1 MDLYHRFARRAALF
15 AAAFALALPGA
26 IPGVGVAFAEDADDE
41 EIIEE
46 VVVTGIRGSLRQ
58 SLDMKRDA
66 DNVMDALVAEDIGK
80 FPDQN
85 LAESLQRI
93 SGVAIDRMR
102 GEGAQVSIR
111 GLGPQFTRVLVNGR
125 GALSGGTQAFAGNI
139 GDHTQTRTFRFE
151 SMQAELVQAVEVYK
165 SAQANL
171 LEGGMGGTI
180 NIRTRRPFDNGG
192 RRIMAGNVFATDD
205 DLADENGYRF
215 AGVYSD
221 SFADNTMGF
230 LVSVAGDDRT
240 TREDWFNIPDYE
252 PKVFNNAINLATG
265 ELLRGCDLPGIAN
278 PDVGC
283 GYAPGNIRQGVL
295 VEDIQRIN
303 ASVALQWR
311 PNAQWDVTADILYSQ
326 MDRDYD
332 DFQMPWRYQAGLA
345 NGASEV
351 LLDEN
356 QIATYIRTETARP
369 RPFQRPRVE
378 DIENQQFAL
387 NAKYTPSEKWTLNFD
402 VSHSTGDRDRPWH
415 ESYYDIPAVP
425 LIYDI
430 RDGYIPK
437 LTVEQDLLDPN
448 AYDFIFFRTRLD
460 VSQDTETQYR
470 FDSTYHFDDGT
481 AFHAGLS
488 LRDRERSWW
497 RRGFAFGP
505 RYGQFSGAKL
515 SDVEYAP
522 LSIGDAFSGIKGTES
537 WPTEWLLQDQD
548 NVRDT
553 YLINRRDE
561 IPQSVFEQAR
571 TAHAEEFDITEET
584 LAVYF
589 MVEMSGTIGD
599 YPWSGNVGARW
610 IQIDRAS
617 TGNVQPVESMVFLA
631 DAGVWEFDLG
641 PAEFATFDNRF
652 AEVLP
657 ALNLKFELR
666 EDLIARFAW
675 GKVMTQPS
683 FADLNPGGTKHAST
697 RRVQE
702 GDPKLQPYIAEQL
715 DIGLEWY
722 PTDDAIIALHAFGK
736 EVESFIIQITE
747 LRDWIEPDGSTLYDP
762 ESGGNVRLQYQGPSN
777 EEGAF
782 IGGIEFAA
790 QYAFTELPSPFDG
803 LGVIFNHTWV
813 DTDAEF
819 INPNSGVAFDV
830 PGLSRNTTNAVIF
843 YEKYKVSARVAWN
856 KRESFLTTISS
867 LRGNPQF
874 TSDYWQLDAGF
885 GYQVTEKISV
895 VFEAINITDENVDQY
910 NLVGPVSRLEQ
921 LYYISNSGRRMQAGV
936 RVRL

>member
-1 MDLYHRFARRAALF
+1 MHPDHRIARRATLF
-15 AAAFALALPGA
+15 AAAFALALPGTL
-26 IPGVGVAFAEDADDE
+26 PGIGAALAEGEDDE
-41 EIIEE
+41 ELIEE

-58 SLDMKRDA
+58 SIDMKRDA

-85 LAESLQRI
+85 LAESLQRV

-139 GDHTQTRTFRFE
+139 GDHTQQRTFRFE

-171 LEGGMGGTI
+171 MEGGMGGTI

-192 RRIMAGNVFATDD
+192 RRIMAGNVFMTDD
-205 DLADENGYRF
+205 DLADDNGYRF

-221 SFADNTMGF
+221 SFADNTLGF
-230 LVSVAGDDRT
+230 LVSVAGDDRI
-240 TREDWFNIPDYE
+240 TREDWFNVPDYE

-278 PDVGC
+278 PNVGC
-283 GYAPGNIRQGVL
+283 GYAPGNLRQGVL
-295 VEDIQRIN
+295 VEDIERIN
-303 ASVALQWR
+303 ASAALQWR
-311 PNAQWDVTADILYSQ
+311 PNEKWDVTVDILYSQ

-332 DFQMPWRYQAGLA
+332 DFQVPWRYQAGLA

-351 LLDEN
+351 MLDEN
-356 QIATYIRTETARP
+356 QIVTYIRTETSRP
-369 RPFQRPRVE
+369 RPFQRPRTE
-378 DIENQQFAL
+378 DIVTDQFAV
-387 NAKYTPSEKWTLNFD
+387 NAKFTPTENWTLNFD
-402 VSHSTGDRDRPWH
+402 ISRSTGDRDRFRPDT
-415 ESYYDIPAVP
+415 YYDIPAVP

-437 LTVEQDLLDPN
+437 ITVEADLLDPN
-448 AYDFIFFRTRLD
+448 VYDFIFYREGLD
-460 VSQDTETQYR
+460 ISEDTETQYR
-470 FDSTYHFDDGT
+470 FDATYQFDDGT

-488 LRDRERSWW
+488 FRDRERFWK
-497 RRGFAFGP
+497 RRSFAFGP
-505 RYGQFSGAKL
+505 RYGDFRGEKL
-515 SDVEYAP
+515 TDVNHYNVP
-522 LSIGDAFSGIKGTES
+522 VDGLFSGISGAD
-537 WPTEWLLQDQD
+537 WPDAYLLPDHD
-548 NVRDT
+548 DVRDK
-553 YLINRRDE
+553 YLVNRRDE
-561 IPQSVFEQAR
+561 INPVRFEAAN
-571 TAHAEEFDITEET
+571 TAHAEDFTITEDT
-584 LAVYF
+584 LAAYF
-589 MVEMSGTIGD
+589 MIEMSGTIGD
-599 YPWSGNVGARW
+599 FPWSGNVGARW
-610 IQIDRAS
+610 IQIDRSS
-617 TGNVQPVESMVFLA
+617 TGNVQPVETMVFLE

-641 PAEFATFDNRF
+641 PAEFQAHPNKF

-675 GKVMTQPS
+675 GKVMTQPA
-683 FADLNPGGTKHAST
+683 FVDLNPGGTKHAST

-702 GDPKLQPYIAEQL
+702 GDPNLEPYIAEQL

-722 PTDDAIIALHAFGK
+722 PTDDAIIALQAFGK
-736 EVESFIIQITE
+736 QVDSFIIQITE
-747 LRDWIEPDGSTLYDP
+747 LRDWVEPDGSTLYDP
-762 ESGGNVRLQYQGPSN
+762 ESGGNVRLQFQGPSN
-777 EEGAF
+777 EDGAF
-782 IGGIEFAA
+782 IGGIEVAA
-790 QYAFTELPSPFDG
+790 QYAFTQLPSPFDG

-819 INPNSGVAFDV
+819 INPSSGVAFDV

-856 KRESFLTTISS
+856 KRESFLTSITS

-885 GYQVTEKISV
+885 GYQVTDQIAV

>member
-1 MDLYHRFARRAALF
+1 MDLNHRFTRRAAIF

-26 IPGVGVAFAEDADDE
+26 LPGVQVAFAEEDDDQ
-41 EIIEE
+41 IIEE

-58 SLDMKRDA
+58 SLDLKRDA

-151 SMQAELVQAVEVYK
+151 SMQAELVQRVEVYK
-165 SAQANL
+165 SVQANL

-192 RRIMAGNVFATDD
+192 RRIVAGNVFMTDD
-205 DLADENGYRF
+205 ALADDNGYRF

-221 SFADNTMGF
+221 SFADNTLGF
-230 LVSVAGDDRT
+230 LVSVAGDDRI

-278 PDVGC
+278 PNVGC

-303 ASVALQWR
+303 ASAALQWR
-311 PNAQWDVTADILYSQ
+311 PNEQWDVTFDVLYSQ

-356 QIATYIRTETARP
+356 QIVTYIRTETSRP
-369 RPFQRPRVE
+369 RPFQRPRTE
-378 DIENQQFAL
+378 DIQNQQFAV
-387 NAKYTPSEKWTLNFD
+387 NAKYTPTEKWTLNFD
-402 VSHSTGDRDRPWH
+402 ISHATGTRDRFRPDN
-415 ESYYDIPAVP
+415 YYDIPAVP

-437 LTVEQDLLDPN
+437 ITVEENLLDPN
-448 AYDFIFFRTRLD
+448 VYDFIFYREGLD
-460 VSQDTETQYR
+460 VSEDTETQFR
-470 FDSTYHFDDGT
+470 FDATYHFDDGT

-488 LRDRERSWW
+488 YRDRERFWV
-497 RRGFAFGP
+497 RRSFAFGP
-505 RYGQFSGAKL
+505 RYGDFPGEKLTDVNHYNLPVDNPFDGISGAEWP
-515 SDVEYAP
+515 SD
-522 LSIGDAFSGIKGTES
+522 
-537 WPTEWLLQDQD
+537 WLLPDHD
-548 NVRDT
+548 DVRDK
-553 YLINRRDE
+553 YLIGRRDE
-561 IPQSVFEQAR
+561 INPVRFEAAN
-571 TAHAEEFDITEET
+571 TAHAEDFTITEDT

-599 YPWSGNVGARW
+599 FPWSGNVGARW
-610 IQIDRAS
+610 VQIDRSS
-617 TGNVQPVESMVFLA
+617 TGNVQPVETMVFLEA
-631 DAGVWEFDLG
+631 AGIWEFDLG
-641 PAEFATFDNRF
+641 PAEFQQHPNRF

-683 FADLNPGGTKHAST
+683 FVDLNPGGTKHAST

-702 GDPKLQPYIAEQL
+702 GDPNLEPYIAEQL

-722 PTDDAIIALHAFGK
+722 PTDDAIIALQAFGK
-736 EVESFIIQITE
+736 QVDSFIIQITE
-747 LRDWIEPDGSTLYDP
+747 LRDWVEPDGSTLYDP
-762 ESGGNVRLQYQGPSN
+762 ESGGNVRLQYQGPAN

-782 IGGIEFAA
+782 IGGVEFAA
-790 QYAFTELPSPFDG
+790 QYAFTQLPSPFDG

-819 INPNSGVAFDV
+819 INPGSGVAFDV

-856 KRESFLTTISS
+856 KRESFLTSITS

-885 GYQVTEKISV
+885 GYQVTDKISI
-895 VFEAINITDENVDQY
+895 VFEAINITDENVDQF

-921 LYYISNSGRRMQAGV
+921 LYVISNSGRRMQAGV

>member
-1 MDLYHRFARRAALF
+1 MDLNHRFTRRAAIF

-26 IPGVGVAFAEDADDE
+26 LPGVQVAFAEEDDDQ
-41 EIIEE
+41 IIEE

-58 SLDMKRDA
+58 SLDLKRDA

-102 GEGAQVSIR
+102 GEGAAVSIR

-139 GDHTQTRTFRFE
+139 GDHSQQRTFRFE

-165 SAQANL
+165 SVQANL

-192 RRIMAGNVFATDD
+192 RRIVAGNVFMTDD
-205 DLADENGYRF
+205 ALADENGYRF

-221 SFADNTMGF
+221 SFADNTLGF
-230 LVSVAGDDRT
+230 LVSVAGDDRI
-240 TREDWFNIPDYE
+240 TREDWFNITDYE

-283 GYAPGNIRQGVL
+283 GYAFGNIRQGIL

-303 ASVALQWR
+303 ASAALQWR
-311 PNAQWDVTADILYSQ
+311 PNEQWDVTADILYSQ

-356 QIATYIRTETARP
+356 QIVTYIRTETARP

-378 DIENQQFAL
+378 DIETQQFAV
-387 NAKYTPSEKWTLNFD
+387 NAKYTPTENWTLNFD

-425 LIYDI
+425 LTYDI

-437 LTVEQDLLDPN
+437 ITVEENLLDPN
-448 AYDFIFFRTRLD
+448 VYDFIFFRTRLD
-460 VSQDTETQYR
+460 VSRDTETQYR
-470 FDSTYHFDDGT
+470 FDATYHFDDGT
-481 AFHAGLS
+481 AFHAGVS
-488 LRDRERSWW
+488 FRDRERSWQ

-505 RYGQFSGAKL
+505 RYGDFPGAKL
-515 SDVEYAP
+515 TDVEYGPLHDRQSLLRHQAAP
-522 LSIGDAFSGIKGTES
+522 AVGPSD
-537 WPTEWLLQDQD
+537 WLLQDQD

-553 YLINRRDE
+553 YLIGRRDE
-561 IPQSVFEQAR
+561 IPQARFEQAN
-571 TAHAEEFDITEET
+571 TAHAEEFDITEDT
-584 LAVYF
+584 LALYF

-599 YPWSGNVGARW
+599 FPWSGNVGARW
-610 IQIDRAS
+610 VEIDRAS
-617 TGNVQPVESMVFLA
+617 TGNVQPVENMVFLEA
-631 DAGVWEFDLG
+631 AGIWEFDLG
-641 PAEFATFDNRF
+641 PAEFQTHGNRF

-702 GDPKLQPYIAEQL
+702 GDPNLEPYIAEQL

-722 PTDDAIIALHAFGK
+722 PTDDAIIALQAFGK
-736 EVESFIIQITE
+736 QVDSFIIQITE
-747 LRDWIEPDGSTLYDP
+747 LPRLGRTGRQHPVRPGVRRQRAADSTR
-762 ESGGNVRLQYQGPSN
+762 VRSTRT
-777 EEGAF
+777 ARSS
-782 IGGIEFAA
+782 AA
-790 QYAFTELPSPFDG
+790 SSSPRS
-803 LGVIFNHTWV
+803 TR
-813 DTDAEF
+813 
-819 INPNSGVAFDV
+819 
-830 PGLSRNTTNAVIF
+830 SRNCPRRST
-843 YEKYKVSARVAWN
+843 VSA
-856 KRESFLTTISS
+856 
-867 LRGNPQF
+867 
-874 TSDYWQLDAGF
+874 
-885 GYQVTEKISV
+885 
-895 VFEAINITDENVDQY
+895 
-910 NLVGPVSRLEQ
+910 
-921 LYYISNSGRRMQAGV
+921 
-936 RVRL
+936 

>member
-1 MDLYHRFARRAALF
+1 MDLYYRFARRAVVF
-15 AAAFALALPGA
+15 AGAFALALPGA
-26 IPGVGVAFAEDADDE
+26 LPGVQVAFAEEDDDQ
-41 EIIEE
+41 IIEE

-66 DNVMDALVAEDIGK
+66 DNIMDALVAEDIGK

-102 GEGAQVSIR
+102 GEGAAVSIR

-139 GDHTQTRTFRFE
+139 GDHSQQRTFRFE

-165 SAQANL
+165 SVQANL

-192 RRIMAGNVFATDD
+192 RRIVAGNVFMTDD
-205 DLADENGYRF
+205 ALADENGYRF

-221 SFADNTMGF
+221 AFADNTLGF

-240 TREDWFNIPDYE
+240 TREDWFNVTDYE
-252 PKVFNNAINLATG
+252 AKVFNNAINLATG

-283 GYAPGNIRQGVL
+283 GYAFGNVRQGIL

-303 ASVALQWR
+303 ASAALQWR
-311 PNAQWDVTADILYSQ
+311 PNEQWDVTADILYSQ

-332 DFQMPWRYQAGLA
+332 DFQVPWRPQAGLA

-356 QIATYIRTETARP
+356 QIVTYIRTETARP

-378 DIENQQFAL
+378 DIETQQFAV
-387 NAKYTPSEKWTLNFD
+387 NAKYTPTENWTLNFD

-425 LIYDI
+425 MTYDI

-437 LTVEQDLLDPN
+437 ITVEENLLDPN
-448 AYDFIFFRTRLD
+448 LYDFIFFRTRLD
-460 VSQDTETQYR
+460 ESRDTESQYR
-470 FDSTYHFDDGT
+470 FDATYHFDDGT
-481 AFHAGLS
+481 AFHAGVS
-488 LRDRERSWW
+488 FRDRERSWQ

-505 RYGQFSGAKL
+505 RYGDFPGAKL
-515 SDVEYAP
+515 TDVEYAP
-522 LSIGDAFSGIKGTES
+522 VPIDNAFSGIKGSGS
-537 WPTEWLLQDQD
+537 WPKDWLLQDQD

-553 YLINRRDE
+553 YLIGRRDE
-561 IPQSVFEQAR
+561 IPQARFEQAN
-571 TAHAEEFDITEET
+571 TAHAEEFDITEDT
-584 LAVYF
+584 LALYF

-599 YPWSGNVGARW
+599 FPWSGNVGARW
-610 IQIDRAS
+610 IEVDRAS
-617 TGNVQPVESMVFLA
+617 TGNVQPVENMVFLEA
-631 DAGVWEFDLG
+631 AGIWEFELG
-641 PAEFATFDNRF
+641 PAEFQTHGNRF

-657 ALNLKFELR
+657 SLNLKFELR

-675 GKVMTQPS
+675 GKVMTQPA

-702 GDPKLQPYIAEQL
+702 GDPNLEPYIAEQL
-715 DIGLEWY
+715 DIGIEWY
-722 PTDDAIIALHAFGK
+722 PTDDAIIALQAFGK
-736 EVESFIIQITE
+736 QVDSFIVQVSE
-747 LRDWIEPDGSTLYDP
+747 RRDWVEPDGSTLYDP
-762 ESGGNVRLQYQGPSN
+762 ESGGNVRLIYQGPVN
-777 EEGAF
+777 GDGAF

-790 QYAFTELPSPFDG
+790 QYAFTQLPSPFDG

-819 INPNSGVAFDV
+819 INPSSGVAFDV

-856 KRESFLTTISS
+856 QRESFLTSISS

-885 GYQVTEKISV
+885 GYQVTDNISV

-910 NLVGPVSRLEQ
+910 NIVGPVSQLKQ
-921 LYYISNSGRRMQAGV
+921 LYFISNSGRRMQAGV

>member
-1 MDLYHRFARRAALF
+1 MNLYYRFTRRAVVF

-26 IPGVGVAFAEDADDE
+26 LPGVQVAFAEEDDDQ
-41 EIIEE
+41 IIEE

-102 GEGAQVSIR
+102 GEGAAVSIR

-139 GDHTQTRTFRFE
+139 GDHSQQRTFRFE

-165 SAQANL
+165 SVQANL

-192 RRIMAGNVFATDD
+192 RRIVAGNVFMTDD
-205 DLADENGYRF
+205 ALADENGYRF

-221 SFADNTMGF
+221 AFADNTLGF

-240 TREDWFNIPDYE
+240 TREDWFNVTDYE
-252 PKVFNNAINLATG
+252 AKVFNNAINLATG

-283 GYAPGNIRQGVL
+283 GYAFGNVRQGIL

-303 ASVALQWR
+303 ASAALQWR
-311 PNAQWDVTADILYSQ
+311 PNEQWDVTADILYSQ

-332 DFQMPWRYQAGLA
+332 DFQVPWRPQAGLA

-356 QIATYIRTETARP
+356 QIVTYIRTETARP

-378 DIENQQFAL
+378 DIETQQFAV
-387 NAKYTPSEKWTLNFD
+387 NAKYTPTENWTLNFD
-402 VSHSTGDRDRPWH
+402 VSHSIGDRVSPYH
-415 ESYYDIPAVP
+415 ESYYDVPAVP
-425 LIYDI
+425 MTYDI

-437 LTVEQDLLDPN
+437 LSVEANLLDPN
-448 AYDFIFFRTRLD
+448 LYDFIVFSTQVRTSR
-460 VSQDTETQYR
+460 DTESQYR
-470 FDSTYHFDDGT
+470 FDATYHFDDGT
-481 AFHAGLS
+481 AFHAGVS
-488 LRDRERSWW
+488 FRDRERSWQ
-497 RRGFAFGP
+497 RRGFRFGP
-505 RYGQFSGAKL
+505 RYGDFPGAKL
-515 SDVEYAP
+515 TDVEYAP
-522 LSIGDAFSGIKGTES
+522 VPIDNAFSGIKGSGS
-537 WPTEWLLQDQD
+537 WPSDWLLQDQG

-553 YLINRRDE
+553 YLIGRRDE
-561 IPQSVFEQAR
+561 IDPVRFEAAN
-571 TAHAEEFDITEET
+571 TAHAEEFDITEDT
-584 LAVYF
+584 LALYF

-599 YPWSGNVGARW
+599 FPWSGNVGARW
-610 IQIDRAS
+610 IEVDRAS
-617 TGNVQPVESMVFLA
+617 TGNVQPVENMVFLET
-631 DAGVWEFDLG
+631 AGNWEFELG
-641 PAEFATFDNRF
+641 PAEFQTHGNRF
-652 AEVLP
+652 AEMLP
-657 ALNLKFELR
+657 SLNLKFELR

-675 GKVMTQPS
+675 GKVMTQPA

-702 GDPKLQPYIAEQL
+702 GDPNLEPYIAEQL
-715 DIGLEWY
+715 DIGIEWY
-722 PTDDAIIALHAFGK
+722 PTDDSIIALQAFGK
-736 EVESFIIQITE
+736 QVDSFIVQISE
-747 LRDWIEPDGSTLYDP
+747 RRDWVEPDGSTLYDP
-762 ESGGNVRLQYQGPSN
+762 ESGGNVRLIYQGPVN
-777 EEGAF
+777 GDGAF

-790 QYAFTELPSPFDG
+790 QYAFTQLPSPFDG

-819 INPNSGVAFDV
+819 INPSSGVAFDV

-856 KRESFLTTISS
+856 QRESFLTSISS

-885 GYQVTEKISV
+885 GYQVTDNISV

-910 NLVGPVSRLEQ
+910 NIVGPVSRLEQ
-921 LYYISNSGRRMQAGV
+921 LYFISNSGRRMQAGV

>member
-1 MDLYHRFARRAALF
+1 MKPSRSRCRRAVAV
-15 AAAFALALPGA
+15 AAVCVFILPGA
-26 IPGVGVAFAEDADDE
+26 QVAFAEEDDE
-41 EIIEE
+41 EFIEE

-66 DNVMDALVAEDIGK
+66 DNIMDALVAEDIGK

-111 GLGPQFTRVLVNGR
+111 GLGPQFVRVLVNGR

-139 GDHTQTRTFRFE
+139 GDHSQTRTFRFE

-171 LEGGMGGTI
+171 MEGGMAGTL

-192 RRIMAGNVFATDD
+192 RRILAGNAFMTDD
-205 DLADENGYRF
+205 ALADDNGYRF

-221 SFADNTMGF
+221 AFADNTLGF

-240 TREDWFNIPDYE
+240 TREDWFNIVDYRTQI
-252 PKVFNNAINLATG
+252 FNRATNLATG
-265 ELLRGCDLPGIAN
+265 EPLKGCSLPGIAN
-278 PDVGC
+278 PDRGC
-283 GYAPGNIRQGVL
+283 GYVPGNIRQGVL
-295 VEDIQRIN
+295 IEDVERIN
-303 ASVALQWR
+303 SSAALQWR
-311 PNAQWDVTADILYSQ
+311 PNEQWDVTVDVLYSQ

-332 DFQMPWRYQAGLA
+332 DFQVPWRSQAGLG
-345 NGASEV
+345 NGASQV

-356 QIATYIRTETARP
+356 QIVTYMRTETARP

-378 DIENQQFAL
+378 DIESRQFAV
-387 NAKYTPSEKWTLNFD
+387 NAEFTPTEKWTLNFD
-402 VSHSTGDRDRPWH
+402 VSHTTGDRDHHTRDT
-415 ESYYDIPAVP
+415 YYDIPAVP

-430 RDGYIPK
+430 RDSYVPK
-437 LTVEQDLLDPN
+437 ITIEENLLDRTV
-448 AYDFIFFRTRLD
+448 YQFISFGEGLSISED
-460 VSQDTETQYR
+460 EETQYR
-470 FDSTYHFDDGT
+470 FDATYHFDDGT

-488 LRDRERSWW
+488 FRDRERFWQ
-497 RRGFAFGP
+497 RRSFRFGP
-505 RYGQFSGAKL
+505 RFGDFVGDRL
-515 SDVEYAP
+515 TDVNHYNLP
-522 LSIGDAFSGIKGTES
+522 VDNPFSGISGTGT
-537 WPTEWLLQDQD
+537 WPKSWLLADHD
-548 NVRDT
+548 DVRAT
-553 YLINRRDE
+553 YLVGRRDE
-561 IPQSVFEQAR
+561 IPDAR
-571 TAHAEEFDITEET
+571 FAEAVTAHEEDFTITEDT
-584 LAVYF
+584 LALYF

-599 YPWSGNVGARW
+599 FPWSGNVGARW
-610 IQIDRAS
+610 IQVDRAS
-617 TGNVQPVESMVFLA
+617 TGNVQPVENMVFL
-631 DAGVWEFDLG
+631 DAAGIWEMDLG
-641 PAEFATFDNRF
+641 PAEFETHGNKF

-675 GKVMTQPS
+675 GKVMTQPA
-683 FADLNPGGTKHAST
+683 FADLNPGGTKHSGT

-702 GDPKLQPYIAEQL
+702 GDPNLEPYVAEQL
-715 DIGLEWY
+715 DIGIEWY
-722 PTDDAIIALHAFGK
+722 PTDDAIIALQAFGK
-736 EVESFIIQITE
+736 QVESFITQISE
-747 LRDWIEPDGSTLYDP
+747 QRDWIEPDGSTLYDP
-762 ESGGNVRLQYQGPSN
+762 ESGGNLFLLYQGPSSGD
-777 EEGAF
+777 GAF

-790 QYAFTELPSPFDG
+790 QYAFTQLPSPFDG

-819 INPNSGVAFDV
+819 INPSSGVAFDV

-856 KRESFLTTISS
+856 KRESFLTSITSF
-867 LRGNPQF
+867 RGNPQF

-895 VFEAINITDENVDQY
+895 VFEAINITDENIDQY
-910 NLVGPVSRLEQ
+910 NIVGPASQ
-921 LYYISNSGRRMQAGV
+921 LKQMFYISNSGRRMQAGV

>member
-1 MDLYHRFARRAALF
+1 MHTNQNSTWHRAAVF

-26 IPGVGVAFAEDADDE
+26 QVVFAEGEDDE
-41 EIIEE
+41 ELIEE

-85 LAESLQRI
+85 LAESLQRV

-139 GDHTQTRTFRFE
+139 GDHSQQRTFRFE

-171 LEGGMGGTI
+171 MEGGMGGTL

-192 RRIMAGNVFATDD
+192 KRIIAGNAFMTDD
-205 DLADENGYRF
+205 ALADENGYRF

-221 SFADNTMGF
+221 AFADNTLGF

-240 TREDWFNIPDYE
+240 TREDWFNIVDYR
-252 PKVFNNAINLATG
+252 PQIFNRATNLATG
-265 ELLRGCDLPGIAN
+265 EPLKGCSLPGIAN
-278 PDVGC
+278 PDRGC
-283 GYAPGNIRQGVL
+283 GYVPGNIRQGVVL
-295 VEDIQRIN
+295 EDIERIN
-303 ASVALQWR
+303 LSAALQWR
-311 PNAQWDVTADILYSQ
+311 PNEQWDVTVDVLHSQ
-326 MDRDYD
+326 MDRDMD
-332 DFQMPWRYQAGLA
+332 DFQVPWRSQAGLG

-351 LLDEN
+351 LINEN
-356 QIATYIRTETARP
+356 QIVTYMRTETARP

-378 DIENQQFAL
+378 DIESQQFAV
-387 NAKYTPSEKWTLNFD
+387 NAQYTPTEKWTLSFD
-402 VSHSTGDRDRPWH
+402 VSHSTGDRTRFHRDN
-415 ESYYDIPAVP
+415 YYDIPAVP
-425 LIYDI
+425 LTYDI
-430 RDGYIPK
+430 RDSYVPK
-437 LTVEQDLLDPN
+437 ITIEENLLDPN
-448 AYDFIFFRTRLD
+448 VYQFIVFGEGTNIAE
-460 VSQDTETQYR
+460 DTETQYR
-470 FDSTYHFDDGT
+470 FDATYHFDDGT

-488 LRDRERSWW
+488 FRDRERFWQ
-497 RRGFAFGP
+497 RRSLSFGP
-505 RYGQFSGAKL
+505 RWGDFAGERL
-515 SDVEYAP
+515 TDVNHYP
-522 LSIGDAFSGIKGTES
+522 LPVDDAFSGISGTGT
-537 WPTEWLLQDQD
+537 WPKSWLLPDHED
-548 NVRDT
+548 VRAT
-553 YLINRRDE
+553 YFVARRDE
-561 IPQSVFEQAR
+561 IPAAR
-571 TAHAEEFDITEET
+571 FTAAATAHEEDFTITEDT
-584 LAVYF
+584 LALYF

-599 YPWSGNVGARW
+599 FPWSGNVGARW
-610 IQIDRAS
+610 IQVDRDS
-617 TGNVQPVESMVFLA
+617 TGNVQPVEQMVFLEA
-631 DAGVWEFDLG
+631 AGIWEMDLG
-641 PAEFATFDNRF
+641 PAEFQTHGNKF

-675 GKVMTQPS
+675 GKVMTQPA
-683 FADLNPGGTKHAST
+683 FADLNPGGTKHSGT

-702 GDPKLQPYIAEQL
+702 GDPNLEPYVAEQL

-722 PTDDAIIALHAFGK
+722 PTDDAIIALQAFGK
-736 EVESFIIQITE
+736 QVESFIVQITE
-747 LRDWIEPDGSTLYDP
+747 QRDWFEPDGSTLYDP
-762 ESGGNVRLQYQGPSN
+762 ESGGNLFLLYQGPSN
-777 EEGAF
+777 GDGAF

-790 QYAFTELPSPFDG
+790 QYAFTQLPSPFDG
-803 LGVIFNHTWV
+803 FGVIFNHTWV

-819 INPNSGVAFDV
+819 INPSSGVAFDV

-843 YEKYKVSARVAWN
+843 YEKHKVSARVAWN
-856 KRESFLTTISS
+856 KRESFLTVISS

-885 GYQVTEKISV
+885 GYQVTDKISV

-910 NLVGPVSRLEQ
+910 NIVGPVSQLEQ